1 MPAKKLENLLKT
13 GSENGL
19 KRLIQTAR
27 EMDTLTSAVRASL
40 APDLAANVVAA
51 NARDNGELVI
61 ICASSAWASR
71 IRFECDAMLAAA
83 NQAGFDA
90 STARVTVTQS

>member
-19 KRLIQTAR
+19 QKLIQTAR
-27 EMDTLTSAVRASL
+27 ELDALTSAVRTCL

-51 NARDNGELVI
+51 NARENGELVI
-61 ICASSAWASR
+61 ICASSAWASIPESAPR
-71 IRFECDAMLAAA
+71 
-83 NQAGFDA
+83 
-90 STARVTVTQS
+90 